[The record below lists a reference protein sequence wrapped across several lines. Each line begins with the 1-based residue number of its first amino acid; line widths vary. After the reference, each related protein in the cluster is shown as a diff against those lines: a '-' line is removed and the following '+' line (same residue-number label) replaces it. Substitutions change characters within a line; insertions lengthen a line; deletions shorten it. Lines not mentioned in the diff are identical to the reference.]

1 MGMPFRY
8 NYRNLFRR
16 KLRTGL
22 TVLGVGLVVAT
33 AVIMLAYSRGL
44 MHSLRN
50 NGDPENVMI
59 LSRRATDCAF
69 SSLKKAEYDIL
80 SGLVVDQVA
89 FHPPV
94 DEKNPGPTSGG
105 DEEALSV
112 DLIAPYANHTF
123 LIKIPGV
130 EGGRYGER
138 KLGLVKGVDPARAF
152 YMNKHLKLLAGR
164 KLTEEDEKV
173 AMVGSLAW
181 ARLGVRKEDLA
192 VDKTLEFNG
201 VSWPIVGIFEAAGT
215 SADGEIWVPVD
226 ELLTVLNRPDY
237 SYVVAK
243 AQNVAG
249 MEAIRDMVSRTEQTA
264 LRAVSEVEYYRGFA
278 ETFRTFALIGGV
290 MALVITIGGVMVGM
304 NTMYTAVT
312 GRVREIG
319 MLQVLGF
326 SRRAIVSSFVLE
338 SLLIALVG
346 GVLGCGLGSLVNG
359 VPMKITMG
367 VFLFRVD
374 AVVLG
379 VAMILAVL
387 IGVIGALVPALRAV
401 RLRMVDAMRYM

>member
-44 MHSLRN
+44 IYSLRN

-59 LSRRATDCAF
+59 LARRATDCAF
-69 SSLKKAEYDIL
+69 SSLKKGEYDIL
-80 SGLVVDQVA
+80 SGLVVDHLA
-89 FHPPV
+89 FFPPV
-94 DEKNPGPTSGG
+94 DAAAGG
-105 DEEALSV
+105 SAGQGNDEELSV
-112 DLIAPYANHTF
+112 DLIAPYVNHTF

-152 YMNKHLKLLAGR
+152 HMNRQLELLAGR
-164 KLTEEDEKV
+164 WMTEEDEKV

-181 ARLGVRKEDLA
+181 ARLGIGKEDLA

-201 VSWPIVGIFEAAGT
+201 VSWPIVGIFKAAGT

-237 SYVVAK
+237 SYVIAK
-243 AQNVAG
+243 AEDVAG
-249 MEAIRDMVSRTEQTA
+249 METIRDLVNRTEQTA
-264 LRAVSEVEYYRGFA
+264 LRAVSEVDYYRGFA

-304 NTMYTAVT
+304 NTMYTAVS

-326 SRRAIVSSFVLE
+326 SKGAIVSSFVLE

-346 GVLGCGLGSLVNG
+346 GLIGCALGSLVNG
-359 VPMKITMG
+359 IPMKITMG

-379 VAMILAVL
+379 IAMGLAVL

-401 RLRMVDAMRYM
+401 RLRMVDAMRYI